1 MFHHFKIIILFLFVT
16 FTLSLKSEKLTIIL
30 VTAPKKRPELTKTIN
45 DLNNALK
52 NIPNELDVSD
62 IIFIKGCVN
71 GCQHPEL
78 DYAIDLIKQNHPQIK
93 ITIPNF
99 SPTIQDGLFFEEW
112 MLDSLS
118 SVWKRT
124 SKLAT
129 DWSSHRYRKHMII
142 NFYFINAMKYVYENI
157 NFDYLLLSEDDQT
170 YKNDF
175 FYSIV
180 ELIKTGSLDAFL
192 DCLDF
197 APVGVIDLLKKYSV
211 SIPLDN
217 FEKRKALKEKTGFDV
232 DLALKN
238 IAAEKAEDE
247 EKAEPAATRRV
258 QPATE
263 TTTSGRRTAGTNY
276 KVVIKFEITF

>member
-180 ELIKTGSLDAFL
+180 ELIKTDKKRRIFSKISWDQNGWFGYKGVERFTAKCTKNFVHGAYGVLRSKKELKMFLKWMKFSRIFESEDTLGYYLCESLD
-192 DCLDF
+192 
-197 APVGVIDLLKKYSV
+197 GVVEVKHV
-211 SIPLDN
+211 SLH
-217 FEKRKALKEKTGFDV
+217 FGWLKEIPK
-232 DLALKN
+232 
-238 IAAEKAEDE
+238 
-247 EKAEPAATRRV
+247 
-258 QPATE
+258 
-263 TTTSGRRTAGTNY
+263 
-276 KVVIKFEITF
+276 